1 MTNTA
6 AAQTA
11 TANAAQT
18 PMGQGAEVATAAPQS
33 ANRPCACG
41 GVTFR
46 SFGKDETRK
55 CLATTKRTFA
65 PGHDAKLKGELI
77 RRELVGDVVVLASGE
92 VVSPTA
98 YASRFGFADMV
109 AAGVRNHLDRE
120 QAKAAKKEATAKAR
134 IAKTVERKLAKKAGA
149 TAPKTVS
156 AKVGR
161 WVYEGTLNDKGTK
174 FTYLD
179 KKGATQ
185 ETKKFTL
192 V

>member
-18 PMGQGAEVATAAPQS
+18 PMGQGAEVATADLQS
-33 ANRPCACG
+33 DKHPCACG
-41 GVTFR
+41 GITFR
-46 SFGKDETRK
+46 SFGKDETRV
-55 CLATTKRTFA
+55 CHAVTKRTFA

-77 RRELVGDVVVLASGE
+77 RRQIAGDVVVLASGE
-92 VVSPTA
+92 VISPVQA
-98 YASRFGFADMV
+98 AHSFGFGYMV
-109 AAGVRNHLDRE
+109 EAGVQNFMARE
-120 QAKAAKKEATAKAR
+120 EAKADRKAARTATAAQR
-134 IAKTVERKLAKKAGA
+134 VVERKLAKKAEA
-149 TAPKTVS
+149 TAPKKVT

-161 WVYEGTLNDKGTK
+161 WTYEGTLNDKGTK